1 LDNWSFAVKIFL
13 ALTKKSSGIRH
24 LLAIEKCN
32 GMHFLKGIEA
42 CTTGCGKTASSSV
55 VGYYLLK
62 Y

>member
-42 CTTGCGKTASSSV
+42 QSPAAAK
-55 VGYYLLK
+55 LK
-62 Y
+62 SDEE